1 MRPLV
6 PPQRFSSTLHFRGVE
21 SGPVAG
27 SVSRVRGCQES
38 PRLRSTRV
46 RARSR
51 RTRNFLLSARRWLGG
66 DCLGNTDSGTGLKQA
81 RVSFWA
87 FNPSTLRGR
96 MARLGLANRVDP
108 GRQAGLAVRA
118 AGSRSYR
125 SVMLRSCEIM
135 EHMPPARITRREL
148 FRAPTAAVPAPVD
161 GSVTAPDTPGLGVE
175 LVMETIAG

>member
-1 MRPLV
+1 MVVKSHLGCALPASV
-6 PPQRFSSTLHFRGVE
+6 PDLDERETSFYR
-21 SGPVAG
+21 
-27 SVSRVRGCQES
+27 RVDG
-38 PRLRSTRV
+38 
-46 RARSR
+46 
-51 RTRNFLLSARRWLGG
+51 FGG

-81 RVSFWA
+81 RLSFWA
-87 FNPSTLRGR
+87 FNPSALRGR

-108 GRQAGLAVRA
+108 GGQAGLAVRA